1 MSRNKKMPVKKLTRR
16 DALRHGMHFSLA
28 GATLL
33 GLGACGKSE
42 DQALVCNE
50 PGQLSDS
57 DVSMRT
63 SLGYADVSPN
73 PAEVCGG
80 CQYFTAEGSGGGCGS
95 CQLLPGQVSSKG
107 RCNSWSA
114 KS

>member
-1 MSRNKKMPVKKLTRR
+1 MLLKKITRR
-16 DALRHGMHFSLA
+16 AVLRHGVHISLG

-33 GLGACGKSE
+33 GLGACGKSG
-42 DQALVCNE
+42 DQQLVCNE

-57 DVSMRT
+57 DMSMRT

-73 PAEVCGG
+73 PGEVCGG
-80 CQYFTAEGSGGGCGS
+80 CQYFTAQGSGGGCGS
-95 CQLLPGQVSSKG
+95 CQLLPGQVSSEG

-114 KS
+114 RS